1 MNEALERANGTQRA
15 RAGVRAV
22 APSRSTPPTGTY
34 VLAIEIGSRLGVVG
48 CAAFLGA
55 SGVHA
60 QQSAPSSL
68 VALEIDGGV
77 RIDGVLD
84 EEAWERAQKV
94 SNFTQRELDVGEPA
108 TERTQVAVLFDD
120 DALYVGFWGFDSDA
134 NGIRAT
140 QMARDFSWTSD
151 DNFEVILDPFDD
163 NRTGYLFVTNA
174 NGARADALIAANGS
188 STNRD
193 WDGVWDVRSRRTD
206 EGWFAELRI
215 PFSTLRF
222 PTEVGRG
229 WGINFERNIRR
240 KREQLLW
247 QGWSRDYNLETLS
260 QAGSLEGLAGLGG
273 TKLLEAR
280 PFGVGGS
287 EWRSGQPRDRV
298 ADVGLDLS
306 WLATP
311 SWRINFTVRPDFAQV
326 ESDREEVNLTRFPL
340 FFPEKRNFFLE
351 GNEFFDFNL
360 GGDVQPFYSRRI
372 GLAEDRTEVP
382 IDGGARVLGRQ
393 GKTSI
398 GAMALRTAGTP
409 SEDAANFGVV
419 RWRQDVLDESS
430 IGVLAVARGGAG
442 SSNITYGADGRYAS
456 SELFGDKEFAA
467 GGAVAQTYASD
478 AADRVGVA
486 HRLFVSYPNDLI
498 EFSASWA
505 RADSAF
511 NPEVGFVRRSDYQRF
526 ASELA
531 LLPRPRFLPGVQQLE
546 IKPFEISWYE
556 SARTGEL
563 QSLYAEFVPLAFTLR
578 TGDEFEFNIQR
589 RQDRPGEDFELVE
602 GAPDIPAGEYWF
614 TRWAIDLSSYGAR
627 PLSGSIE
634 MSGGEYY
641 LGNRYAYAL
650 SARWR
655 ASRHLTVSGDW
666 EHNRIE
672 LSGTRVGVNEASAR
686 LDVAISPTLF
696 GAIAGQWNNEDDEVI
711 VNFRLN
717 WIPQPGSDLFLVINQ
732 LADSGDVWWRPR
744 RTTLLSK
751 LVWRFVL

>member
-77 RIDGVLD
+77 RNDGVLD

-498 EFSASWA
+498 EFSASW
-505 RADSAF
+505 RVPILPST
-511 NPEVGFVRRSDYQRF
+511 RRSASCAAPTTSASLRSWRF
-526 ASELA
+526 CRGHDSCRACSSSRSSPSRSHGTRARE
-531 LLPRPRFLPGVQQLE
+531 PESCSRYTPSSCRSPSRCEPGTSSSSTSNGVRTG
-546 IKPFEISWYE
+546 P
-556 SARTGEL
+556 ARTSSSSRGRPTYPPG
-563 QSLYAEFVPLAFTLR
+563 SIGSHAGPSTYRR
-578 TGDEFEFNIQR
+578 TGPVR
-589 RQDRPGEDFELVE
+589 SR
-602 GAPDIPAGEYWF
+602 AP
-614 TRWAIDLSSYGAR
+614 
-627 PLSGSIE
+627 
-634 MSGGEYY
+634 
-641 LGNRYAYAL
+641 
-650 SARWR
+650 
-655 ASRHLTVSGDW
+655 SR
-666 EHNRIE
+666 
-672 LSGTRVGVNEASAR
+672 
-686 LDVAISPTLF
+686 
-696 GAIAGQWNNEDDEVI
+696 
-711 VNFRLN
+711 
-717 WIPQPGSDLFLVINQ
+717 
-732 LADSGDVWWRPR
+732 
-744 RTTLLSK
+744 
-751 LVWRFVL
+751 